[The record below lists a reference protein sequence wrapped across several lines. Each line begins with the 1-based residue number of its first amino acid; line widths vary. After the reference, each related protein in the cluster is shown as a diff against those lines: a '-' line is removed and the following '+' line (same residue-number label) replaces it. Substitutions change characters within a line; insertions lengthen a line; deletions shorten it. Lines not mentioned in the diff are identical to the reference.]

1 MAGAAGLSSDGPR
14 PRGAG
19 RPKGDPI
26 LEGRHTE
33 LSTPQRSV
41 AHWTARH
48 GSYATAMLALT
59 VLVTGQ
65 FGLRAQS
72 NTRLVLSSGAGVPGH
87 AGFAFGPFSGLAMN
101 ESGEIVFLST
111 LSSARSE
118 IRAVVRSNGVSFS
131 LVAFQGLRSP
141 VPKTAYDSF
150 SEPSINNGGLIAFTA
165 TLKDSQEAPSSAV
178 IRVEGTTAKAI
189 VSAGDA
195 VPGNPEARFQEF
207 SAPLIS
213 ARGDVVFAARW
224 EGRKPGVGLFR
235 WTPEGLRP
243 LEVPAG
249 VSVSPKDLLEP
260 IFFSHDEAVFVSR
273 QVPKAAALEQFF
285 RAVATRSF
293 QELKPAPNPAET
305 VEVLPASPGGPGIP
319 MLLVLMEGDSVQTA
333 LLPGEPAQAVLARK
347 PTGGAEVR
355 PLARIEGQTAGAQ
368 GNIIFAAAAAEPAA
382 DLGLYCYC
390 DGQVIR
396 LTSPEDFLPITQAAP
411 GMPVLSLTGD
421 SQQTLAFIAPGSG
434 GVASAIYV
442 TSIP

>member
-1 MAGAAGLSSDGPR
+1 MAGPAGSADDEPR

-19 RPKGDPI
+19 RPKGASI
-26 LEGRHTE
+26 LEGRRTE
-33 LSTPQRSV
+33 LSTPYRDLWHGTERLGRHKIVV
-41 AHWTARH
+41 AA
-48 GSYATAMLALT
+48 LAL
-59 VLVTGQ
+59 LLMGQ
-65 FGLRAQS
+65 LGLRAQS
-72 NTRLVLSSGAGVPGH
+72 NTRLVLSSGSGVPGH

-111 LSSARSE
+111 LTSARNE
-118 IRAVVRSNGVSFS
+118 IRAVVRSSGVSFS
-131 LVAFQGLRSP
+131 VVAFQGLRSP

-165 TLKDSQEAPSSAV
+165 TLKDSQEAPLSAV
-178 IRVEGTTAKAI
+178 IRVEGTSTKAI
-189 VSAGDA
+189 VAAGDE
-195 VPGNPEARFQEF
+195 VPGNPEAKFQEF

-235 WTPEGLRP
+235 WTPGGLRS
-243 LEVPAG
+243 LEVPPG
-249 VSVSPKDLLEP
+249 LSVSPKDLLEP

-273 QVPKAAALEQFF
+273 HVPKGAAMDQFF

-293 QELKPAPNPAET
+293 QELKPAPDSSEK
-305 VEVLPASPGGPGIP
+305 VEVLPAGSGGPGIP

-333 LLPGEPAQAVLARK
+333 LLPGEPAQAVLARR
-347 PTGGAEVR
+347 PAGGAEVR
-355 PLARIEGQTAGAQ
+355 PLAQIEGQTAGGQ

-390 DGQVIR
+390 DGQVVR

-411 GMPVLSLTGD
+411 GMPILSLTGD
-421 SQQTLAFIAPGSG
+421 SQHTLAFIAPGPG